1 MDDYASDTSEIDL
14 RQVADEIHEFLT
26 LNESDQLLKKS
37 AATLGLSILPPQGV
51 RLRQWLTDVRQDLL
65 HESQR

>member
-51 RLRQWLTDVRQDLL
+51 RLRQWLADVRQVLL